1 MKEFVEFE
9 LTKEF
14 RDRFQEAL
22 DQHDALFIQES
33 LTDVNPADITSLLY
47 EFNAEESK
55 YVLNILPLDI
65 RAQIINDLD
74 SETRLGFLKTY
85 TPAEITEVVNLLDSD
100 DAADILNEL
109 AIKTSEE
116 VIAGLDPVL
125 RSQVI
130 DLLRYDENVAGGLM
144 AKELIKAR
152 SNWSVVQCV
161 EEIRKQAENV
171 TKFYTIFVV
180 DESDKLLGKVA
191 LQDIVISDANKLV
204 ADIYEQD
211 IVSVE
216 TYLPDTE
223 VAEIMKRYDLESVPV
238 VNVQGHLVGRITI
251 DDIVDVITEQA
262 DEERQLMSGI
272 TEDVEE
278 DDTVWKNTRARLPWL
293 LIGIFGGML
302 SARFMGLFEMELAR
316 VTAIAFFV
324 PLIQATGGNV
334 GIQSSSLIVQSL
346 ASSGFVF
353 DGLWQRLTKVI
364 FVALL
369 NGIFLSIIVF
379 AANILLIGNQQLS
392 LTVSIALFAV
402 VVFASLVGTITPLI
416 LDRFGFNPAVA
427 SGPFITTIN
436 DLLGLTVY
444 FLTVRILLT
453 LHCLFKVMQ
462 GCWRLR

>member
-1 MKEFVEFE
+1 MKEFIEFD

-22 DQHDALFIQES
+22 DQRDGQFIRRS
-33 LTDVNPADITSLLY
+33 LKDVDPADITTLLY
-47 EFNAEESK
+47 EFNSEESK
-55 YVLNILPLDI
+55 YALDLLPLEV
-65 RAQIINDLD
+65 RAHIINNLD
-74 SETRLGFLKTY
+74 SETRNRFLKIY
-85 TPAEITEVVNLLDSD
+85 EPAELTDIINLLDSD
-100 DAADILNEL
+100 DAADVLNEL
-109 AIKTSEE
+109 PIKTSEE
-116 VIAGLDPVL
+116 VIAGLDSVL

-130 DLLRYDENVAGGLM
+130 DLLRYDENVAGGIM

-161 EEIRKQAENV
+161 DEIRKQAENV
-171 TKFYTIFVV
+171 TKFYTVFVV
-180 DESDKLLGKVA
+180 DENDKLLGKVA
-191 LQDIVISDANKLV
+191 LQELVISDANKLV

-216 TYLPDTE
+216 TYTPDTE
-223 VAEIMKRYDLESVPV
+223 VAEVMKKYDLESVPV
-238 VNVQGHLVGRITI
+238 INVKGQLVGRVTI

-262 DEERQLMSGI
+262 EEDRQLMSGI

-302 SARFMGLFEMELAR
+302 SARFMGLFEVELTR

-334 GIQSSSLIVQSL
+334 GIQSSSLVVQSL
-346 ASSGFVF
+346 ASTGIVLE
-353 DGLWQRLTKVI
+353 GLWQRLTKVL

-369 NGIFLSIIVF
+369 NGFFLSLIVF
-379 AANILLIGNQQLS
+379 AANALLFGNQQLS
-392 LTVSIALFAV
+392 FVVSIALFSV

-416 LDRFGFNPAVA
+416 LNRFGVNPAVA

-444 FLTVRILLT
+444 FLTIHLML
-453 LHCLFKVMQ
+453 
-462 GCWRLR
+462 